1 MKTFQS
7 SVIGPWFEMA
17 LNSVKVR
24 SNSQLDTRKT
34 TLFLVTVA
42 VHRSWGLDLL
52 VPQWKRTKHQ
62 RAPPAWAL
70 GDFGAETV
78 YLNDANSISPISEV
92 NQWKDSVRSFK
103 HYKTTPSRF
112 PWVIKMD
119 GSKKEHRCRSSQ
131 CILWAKRAT
140 KTLKHY
146 KL

>member
-1 MKTFQS
+1 MKSFQS
-7 SVIGPWFEMA
+7 SLIGPWFEMA
-17 LNSVKVR
+17 FEFCESSIKLS
-24 SNSQLDTRKT
+24 TRHQENHS
-34 TLFLVTVA
+34 FLVTVA

-103 HYKTTPSRF
+103 HYKNNPLQVSLG
-112 PWVIKMD
+112 D
-119 GSKKEHRCRSSQ
+119 
-131 CILWAKRAT
+131 
-140 KTLKHY
+140 
-146 KL
+146 